1 MYLCVYCFGLHVHFA
16 RRLGIKAAMNKHIS
30 NESGWRGSP
39 ELWLEAAGEIL
50 LESGVEAVKIA
61 ALAKKLKLSRTS
73 FYWFFQDREALLE
86 ALVQQWKERNTGSI
100 VRQSQA
106 YADSLAEATL
116 NVFDCWLDTTL
127 FDSRFEFAMR
137 SWALQSKAILDE
149 VQRADTQR
157 LAALCDM
164 FQRYGFD
171 PVAADVHART
181 IYLVQIGYISMQT
194 QESLEIRMQ
203 RIPEYVK
210 TFTGEYPK
218 RNELERFYFRH
229 GYTPTSGE

>member
-1 MYLCVYCFGLHVHFA
+1 MT
-16 RRLGIKAAMNKHIS
+16 S
-30 NESGWRGSP
+30 ESGWRGSP
-39 ELWLEAAGEIL
+39 DLWLDAAGEIL

-73 FYWFFQDREALLE
+73 FYWFFQDREELLD
-86 ALVQQWKERNTGSI
+86 ALVKKWKDKNTGNLI
-100 VRQSQA
+100 RQSQA

-116 NVFDCWLDTTL
+116 NVFDCWLDQSL

-137 SWALQSKAILDE
+137 SWALQSKAILEE
-149 VQRADTQR
+149 VQLADRQR
-157 LAALCDM
+157 LEALCTM

-171 PVAADVHART
+171 ETAADVHART

-194 QESLEIRMQ
+194 DESLEVRMQ

-218 RNELERFYFRH
+218 RNELERFYFKHR
-229 GYTPTSGE
+229 YTETGAE

>member
-1 MYLCVYCFGLHVHFA
+1 
-16 RRLGIKAAMNKHIS
+16 MNKNMS

-39 ELWLEAAGEIL
+39 DLWLDAAGEIL

-73 FYWFFQDREALLE
+73 FYWFFQDREELLD
-86 ALVQQWKERNTGSI
+86 ALVQKWKDKNTGSI
-100 VRQSQA
+100 IRQSQA

-116 NVFDCWLDTTL
+116 NVFDCWLDKTL

-157 LAALCDM
+157 LEALTHM
-164 FQRYGFD
+164 FIRYGFEET
-171 PVAADVHART
+171 AADVHART
-181 IYLVQIGYISMQT
+181 LYLVQIGYISMQT
-194 QESLEIRMQ
+194 DESLEIRMK
-203 RIPEYVK
+203 RIPEYIK
-210 TFTGEYPK
+210 TFTGKYPK
-218 RNELERFYFRH
+218 QNELERFYFKH
-229 GYTPTSGE
+229 GYTETSAE